1 MNARLTTQI
10 HRCLL
15 LAAVGLGAA
24 AASAADVS
32 PLSADFD
39 ARNWASIGR
48 TPSETH
54 YSPLVEI
61 NRDTVGRLRLA
72 WTLDLDVGNAH
83 TTPLAVDGIL
93 YVAAG
98 FSVVH
103 AVDARNGKLLWR
115 FDPDVLKVAGR
126 KLRAAS
132 TIRGLAYAKGRLFVG
147 TLDGRLLALDAKK
160 GTVLWSTPTL
170 AADDGSFISGAPR
183 VFNDRIA
190 IGFGDSGVVRGAVGV
205 YDAATGNRVWRWE
218 APGGGGAVWNA
229 ITFDPETNRLYVGTG
244 NARGPS
250 ANSAACSIFALSADT
265 GAPAWQYDT
274 APGDHTQ
281 CDSGTDITLATISLD
296 GQPRN
301 VILHAPKDGTF
312 HVVDRATGQAISSK
326 KLGVGAHNHFAQA
339 FSPKTGLVYLPT
351 TELPASNPE
360 GDAPADAGKSTL
372 LAWDPARQRAAW
384 AVPTPGAFSGG
395 VLVTAGDLVFQ
406 GQADGYITGYSTEGR
421 RLWAFYSAT
430 AALGAPI
437 SYAIGKRQYI
447 SILNG
452 PTQGAAGSLGAMSAR
467 FGWDSRTHPRR
478 LLTFVLDGTASLPA
492 TPKPAQA
499 IPVDGPL
506 VDIDDAHVKEGAALF
521 AKCQWCHGAGAIAG
535 GGAPDLRAS
544 AVPLGISSFATIVR
558 GGVEAKGMPKFDEL
572 SDRELEAL
580 RQYIRARARRVT
592 RPDGVA
598 PPVPE
603 VPNVPAAEPETP
615 VEESSDRP
623 PPPGSLE
630 SAPPPPAP

>member
-1 MNARLTTQI
+1 MRIDRQVCFVLVWACI
-10 HRCLL
+10 
-15 LAAVGLGAA
+15 AA
-24 AASAADVS
+24 AGAADVS

-48 TPSETH
+48 TTGETH
-54 YSPLVEI
+54 YSPLTEI

-72 WTLDLDVGNAH
+72 WTLDLDVANAQA
-83 TTPLAVDGIL
+83 TPLAVDGVL

-98 FSVVH
+98 YSIVH
-103 AVDARNGKLLWR
+103 AVDARTGKLLWR
-115 FDPDVLKVAGR
+115 FDPEVLQAAGR

-132 TIRGLAYAKGRLFVG
+132 TIRGLAYAKDRLFVG

-160 GTVLWSTPTL
+160 GTVSWTTPTL
-170 AADDGSFISGAPR
+170 AANDGSFISGAPR
-183 VFNDRIA
+183 VFNDKVA
-190 IGFGDSGVVRGAVGV
+190 IGFGDSGAVRGAVGV
-205 YDAATGNRVWRWE
+205 YDAASGTRLWRWE
-218 APGGGGAVWNA
+218 TPAGGGAVWNA
-229 ITFDPETNRLYVGTG
+229 ITVDPEMNRLYVGTG
-244 NARGPS
+244 NARGPDAA
-250 ANSAACSIFALSADT
+250 ANRLACSVVALDANT
-265 GAPAWQYDT
+265 GALAWQYDT

-281 CDSGTDITLATISLD
+281 CDSGTDITLATITLD

-312 HVVDRATGQAISSK
+312 HVIDRATGTAISSK

-351 TELPASNPE
+351 TELPSSNPD
-360 GDAPADAGKSTL
+360 GDAPADAGKSAL
-372 LAWDPARQRAAW
+372 LAWDPAKQRAAW

-406 GQADGYITGYSTEGR
+406 GQADGYITAYSTEGR
-421 RLWAFYSAT
+421 RLWAFYSAA

-452 PTQGAAGSLGAMSAR
+452 PTQGVPGSLGAMSAR
-467 FGWDSRTHPRR
+467 FGWDSRLHPRR
-478 LLTFVLDGTASLPA
+478 LLTFVLDGTGALPA
-492 TPKPAQA
+492 TPRPALA
-499 IPVDGPL
+499 SPIDGPDVV
-506 VDIDDAHVKEGAALF
+506 VDDSLVKEGGVLF

-544 AVPLGISSFATIVR
+544 AAPLGAASFATVVR
-558 GGVEAKGMPKFDEL
+558 GGVEARGMPKFDEL
-572 SDRELEAL
+572 SDRELDAL
-580 RQYIRARARRVT
+580 RHYIRVRARRVT

-598 PPVPE
+598 PAAPV
-603 VPNVPAAEPETP
+603 AAPPPEPEKP
-615 VEESSDRP
+615 VEDPSEP
-623 PPPGSLE
+623 APPPGSLE
-630 SAPPPPAP
+630 SAPPPPRP